1 MDGVTLIGL
10 IGTIASLILAVV
22 AIWLSVVFYK
32 MSNEAAKET
41 TAAAKDIKSSVERL
55 ENIFDKLYSDT
66 FSMMRDTVTDMRQH
80 IWRKPEVSQN
90 ADSFENKGKLL
101 ELKNSISQEIINI
114 VEEKIKGLGDNT
126 NKINELEESIK
137 GILGNKLSKTLQ
149 ESNISRNQMRRM
161 LLTIIRRNKKIRLNK
176 LIDSVNTVYQESF
189 DLKNRDLINALF
201 KMREENIIT
210 WDSSPN
216 EISLGSYI
224 EYNQSLHTET
234 NV

>member
-80 IWRKPEVSQN
+80 IWRKPESQN
-90 ADSFENKGKLL
+90 GVESIENKDRFI
-101 ELKNSISQEIINI
+101 ELKNSISQEIIEI
-114 VEEKIKGLGDNT
+114 VEDKIKDLGDNN

-137 GILGNKLSKTLQ
+137 SILGSKLSKTLR
-149 ESNISRNQMRRM
+149 ESNNSRNQMRRM
-161 LLTIIRRNKKIRLNK
+161 LLTIIRRNKKIRLSK

-189 DLKNRDLINALF
+189 DLQNRDLINALF
-201 KMREENIIT
+201 KMREENVIT
-210 WDSSPN
+210 WDGSPN

-224 EYNQSLHTET
+224 EYNQNAHTGV

>member
-80 IWRKPEVSQN
+80 IWRKPEN
-90 ADSFENKGKLL
+90 PNAADSFENKDKLI
-101 ELKNSISQEIINI
+101 ELKNSISQEIIDI
-114 VEEKIKGLGDNT
+114 VEDKIKGLGDNT

-137 GILGNKLSKTLQ
+137 GILGNKLSKTLRD
-149 ESNISRNQMRRM
+149 SNTSRNQMRRM

-201 KMREENIIT
+201 KMREEDIIT
-210 WDSSPN
+210 WDGSPN
-216 EISLGSYI
+216 EISMGSYI
-224 EYNQSLHTET
+224 EYNQSLHSAT

>member
-80 IWRKPEVSQN
+80 IWRKPEPQN
-90 ADSFENKGKLL
+90 GVESIENKDRFI
-101 ELKNSISQEIINI
+101 ELKNSISQEIIEI
-114 VEEKIKGLGDNT
+114 VEDKIKDLGDNSS
-126 NKINELEESIK
+126 KINELEESIK
-137 GILGNKLSKTLQ
+137 SILGSKLSKTLG
-149 ESNISRNQMRRM
+149 ENNNSRNQMRRM

-189 DLKNRDLINALF
+189 DLQNRDLINALF

-224 EYNQSLHTET
+224 EYNQNLHTAV